1 MARTAAFLRYLPDC
15 GYRCQVLTTSAFG
28 GGNDVLRAWEPLSLY
43 RWLFNRQVRE
53 GQAHSA
59 VRTRR
64 GVLSRL
70 GRALLVPDVQIS
82 WLPAAFGRGLRYLRA
97 NRCDLIYSSFPP
109 ASAHVLGLMLQR
121 ATRLPW
127 VADFRDSWIFDPLD
141 TYLERDTTRKA
152 IEARIERSVV
162 AAASAVIVASQEAA
176 DYLCTAH
183 AQHADKVRVVSNGFD
198 GDWNDLGGMPA
209 HSGPLRL
216 VHAGSF
222 SYSHPRRSP
231 QVLFAALERLRREDP
246 RWAERINVVLVG
258 ALSEEEQAA
267 AFSLQDSG
275 MVHIAGVVERAE
287 SLAIQRTAHVLLVV
301 DHVRPWTS
309 TNIPSKVY
317 EYLALRR
324 PILSLGGSGA
334 VGRLVTELGAGMHV
348 RGDDVEAV
356 CTVLGQL
363 YAAYECGELSEG
375 ADEDALRP
383 FHRRALTRALANCFD
398 EVLER
403 AEPCS

>member
-1 MARTAAFLRYLPDC
+1 M
-15 GYRCQVLTTSAFG
+15 LTTSAFG
-28 GGNDVLRAWEPLSLY
+28 GGSDVLRAWEPLSLY

-70 GRALLVPDVQIS
+70 GRALLVPDVQVS
-82 WLPAAFGRGLRYLRA
+82 WMPAAFVRGLRYLRA
-97 NRCDLIYSSFPP
+97 DRCDLIYSSFPP
-109 ASAHVLGLMLQR
+109 ASAHLLALLLQR
-121 ATRLPW
+121 ATGLPW

-141 TYLERDTTRKA
+141 THLERDTRRKA
-152 IEARIERSVV
+152 VEARIERRVV
-162 AAASAVIVASQEAA
+162 ASASAVVVASQEAA
-176 DYLCTAH
+176 DYLRTTY

-198 GDWNDLGGMPA
+198 GEWSDLDAQPSP
-209 HSGPLRL
+209 SGPLRL
-216 VHAGSF
+216 VHTGSF

-231 QVLFAALERLRREDP
+231 QVLFAALERLQREDEG
-246 RWAERINVVLVG
+246 WAKRINVVLVG
-258 ALSEEEQAA
+258 ALSADEEAA
-267 AFSLQDSG
+267 AAPLQHSG

-287 SLAIQRTAHVLLVV
+287 SLAIQQTAHVLLVV

-334 VGRLVTELGAGMHV
+334 VGRLVAEMEAGMHV
-348 RGDDVEAV
+348 LGDDVEAV
-356 CTVLGQL
+356 C
-363 YAAYECGELSEG
+363 AALVKLCDAHERGELPTG
-375 ADEDALRP
+375 ADEKALRP
-383 FHRRALTRALANCFD
+383 FHRRALTRVLANCFD
-398 EVLER
+398 EVIES
-403 AEPCS
+403 AGPCS